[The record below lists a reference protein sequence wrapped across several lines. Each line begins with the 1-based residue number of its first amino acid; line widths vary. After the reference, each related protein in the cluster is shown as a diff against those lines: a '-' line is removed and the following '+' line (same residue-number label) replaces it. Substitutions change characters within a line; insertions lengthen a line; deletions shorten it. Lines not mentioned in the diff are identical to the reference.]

1 MRPITLT
8 ISAFGPFADRTEI
21 DFRSFHGLFLITGDT
36 GAGKTTIFD
45 AICFALYGKD
55 SGGKKQPRMLRS
67 DFAQASTETF
77 VDYTFSYR
85 EQVYR
90 IRRSPEYD
98 RPKTRGTG
106 MTKRPSS
113 CELTL
118 PDGTVVVNKN
128 EAARRLHEI
137 LGVTY
142 EQFTQIAMIAQG
154 DFLRLLLAKTDQR
167 SEIFRQIFDTSLYLN
182 FQERLKERT
191 RALEQEYRLQEV
203 KIRQLIE
210 SIVPVGDA
218 IEPDTDI
225 GALQEQLQNWLEQDA
240 RLLAE
245 KQTEIEQRNHAV
257 MDKNAEI
264 VRLIGQNQQLE
275 RLEQTKQRQAQLKQ
289 KEAQAE
295 AIAEQISLAK
305 KAAGVM
311 QAQSTLEALQKK
323 ICRIQQTIRD
333 GKRSAEQYQ
342 QQLSRYEAQSEQ
354 MDTQLPEIEQLRR
367 DTLMLQSQFPL
378 YQQREAERAQ
388 MQKIQQQLTAF
399 TIRLEQMQGTRE
411 RAIQERAVLA
421 QAADQYP
428 QTALLAERCAAN
440 IRQCE
445 ESIRAA
451 KKIQIAWKQNEQIG
465 KKRDTLQ
472 RIFQT
477 AMQQYQL
484 LQTHHDRI
492 FRLFLMEQSGI
503 LAQQL
508 EPDVP
513 CPVCGS
519 KQHPQPAQLIQDAPS
534 EQEVQLTRA
543 KAEEARSQCEELS
556 QKTAAETQRFE
567 QNRQLL
573 TEQCTELLG
582 EPVTAEQLTEQ
593 LHCRLLLWENELTK
607 LQIRLREL
615 QTNLAAQEQCQRRVQ
630 ELDREQEAMQQQIAV
645 LEQGVRQY
653 QEQLTQS
660 STAVQ
665 MVTKQLVYD
674 TAAEAQRICRQNA
687 AKIQQFEAD
696 QQALTTAQEKLR
708 HTILEWN
715 GQLTELNAALHSE
728 QQAEQTARQQVQEL
742 LAQAG
747 FPDVDSCRRVFLP
760 EAELQLFQQTLSQY
774 ETDVQA
780 VNMLVQTLTQDVQ
793 NLHITDIE
801 PKRAQL
807 AQMQEALE
815 QERTAYSV
823 LENRYLTNQAVQKKL
838 SALCAEYQNSTQEYL
853 TLRSL
858 SDTANGHLTGKQ
870 RLSFERYVQAAYFE
884 QILVRANQRL
894 SLMSG
899 GRYRF
904 VRKKESSGGAAQT
917 GLDLDVLDYYTGK
930 NRDVCSLS
938 GGESFEASL
947 ALALGMSDIIQQTS
961 GGIRLDMMLIDEG
974 FGALDAESLE
984 RAIATLQQL
993 ADGKRLVGI
1002 ISHVS
1007 ELKERIGTQLVVQKG
1022 RGGSTVRMEQM

>member
-305 KAAGVM
+305 KATGVM

-323 ICRIQQTIRD
+323 ICRIQQTI
-333 GKRSAEQYQ
+333 
-342 QQLSRYEAQSEQ
+342 L
-354 MDTQLPEIEQLRR
+354 
-367 DTLMLQSQFPL
+367 
-378 YQQREAERAQ
+378 
-388 MQKIQQQLTAF
+388 LTACF
-399 TIRLEQMQGTRE
+399 
-411 RAIQERAVLA
+411 
-421 QAADQYP
+421 
-428 QTALLAERCAAN
+428 
-440 IRQCE
+440 
-445 ESIRAA
+445 S
-451 KKIQIAWKQNEQIG
+451 
-465 KKRDTLQ
+465 
-472 RIFQT
+472 
-477 AMQQYQL
+477 
-484 LQTHHDRI
+484 
-492 FRLFLMEQSGI
+492 
-503 LAQQL
+503 
-508 EPDVP
+508 
-513 CPVCGS
+513 
-519 KQHPQPAQLIQDAPS
+519 
-534 EQEVQLTRA
+534 
-543 KAEEARSQCEELS
+543 
-556 QKTAAETQRFE
+556 
-567 QNRQLL
+567 
-573 TEQCTELLG
+573 
-582 EPVTAEQLTEQ
+582 
-593 LHCRLLLWENELTK
+593 
-607 LQIRLREL
+607 
-615 QTNLAAQEQCQRRVQ
+615 
-630 ELDREQEAMQQQIAV
+630 
-645 LEQGVRQY
+645 
-653 QEQLTQS
+653 
-660 STAVQ
+660 
-665 MVTKQLVYD
+665 
-674 TAAEAQRICRQNA
+674 
-687 AKIQQFEAD
+687 
-696 QQALTTAQEKLR
+696 
-708 HTILEWN
+708 
-715 GQLTELNAALHSE
+715 
-728 QQAEQTARQQVQEL
+728 
-742 LAQAG
+742 
-747 FPDVDSCRRVFLP
+747 
-760 EAELQLFQQTLSQY
+760 
-774 ETDVQA
+774 
-780 VNMLVQTLTQDVQ
+780 
-793 NLHITDIE
+793 
-801 PKRAQL
+801 
-807 AQMQEALE
+807 
-815 QERTAYSV
+815 
-823 LENRYLTNQAVQKKL
+823 
-838 SALCAEYQNSTQEYL
+838 
-853 TLRSL
+853 
-858 SDTANGHLTGKQ
+858 
-870 RLSFERYVQAAYFE
+870 
-884 QILVRANQRL
+884 
-894 SLMSG
+894 
-899 GRYRF
+899 
-904 VRKKESSGGAAQT
+904 
-917 GLDLDVLDYYTGK
+917 
-930 NRDVCSLS
+930 
-938 GGESFEASL
+938 
-947 ALALGMSDIIQQTS
+947 
-961 GGIRLDMMLIDEG
+961 
-974 FGALDAESLE
+974 
-984 RAIATLQQL
+984 
-993 ADGKRLVGI
+993 
-1002 ISHVS
+1002 
-1007 ELKERIGTQLVVQKG
+1007 
-1022 RGGSTVRMEQM
+1022 